1 MTRGEVE
8 RMRHFLRF
16 MLVLAAAGLAG
27 CTITQ
32 APSTPQPKR
41 STAATLGVP
50 PGQLPPIGQ
59 CRIWIPGRPAGRQA
73 RARSCDG
80 IVAAAPAGA
89 WILYRPGE
97 NRRIVRV
104 RYVDE
109 TRAGI
114 VVLIRL
120 FEAATGEFLSEEDPE
135 KPGRRRGRRK
145 GKGN

>member
-1 MTRGEVE
+1 MTRSEVE

-16 MLVLAAAGLAG
+16 LLAVAAVGLAG
-27 CTITQ
+27 CTIHQ
-32 APSTPQPKR
+32 APSTPQPRR
-41 STAATLGVP
+41 STAATLGIP
-50 PGQLPPIGQ
+50 PGHLPPIGQ
-59 CRIWIPGRPAGRQA
+59 CRIWIPGRPAGHQA

-114 VVLIRL
+114 VVRIRL
-120 FEAATGEFLSEEDPE
+120 FEAATGELLSEEE
-135 KPGRRRGRRK
+135 PGRGRGRRK

>member
-1 MTRGEVE
+1 M
-8 RMRHFLRF
+8 MHFLRF
-16 MLVLAAAGLAG
+16 LLALAAVGLAG

-73 RARSCDG
+73 RARGCDG

-114 VVLIRL
+114 VVRIRL
-120 FEAATGEFLSEEDPE
+120 FEAATGELLSEEDPA
-135 KPGRRRGRRK
+135 KPGRGRRK

>member
-1 MTRGEVE
+1 MTHGEVE
-8 RMRHFLRF
+8 RMKHFLRF
-16 MLVLAAAGLAG
+16 LVVLASVGLAG

-41 STAATLGVP
+41 TLGVP
-50 PGQLPPIGQ
+50 PGHLPPIGQ

-104 RYVDE
+104 RYVDQ

-114 VVLIRL
+114 VIRIRL
-120 FEAATGEFLSEEDPE
+120 FEAATGELLSEEDPD
-135 KPGRRRGRRK
+135 KPGRGRGRRK
-145 GKGN
+145 GKGD